1 MSSIHSRIMLVG
13 FTLLIAVLVALGYT
27 ILHEGGHALAGLAFG
42 GRVEEFD
49 VNFLNL
55 GAHVRMTGGFSRFQ
69 NAVINVSGVG
79 LPLLSWLVLML
90 LLPKQCSSPLQW
102 TKFITSAGTLC
113 SLLAWVIIPL
123 LYLNN
128 RAPAGDDVTKF
139 IGNSGLPPLS
149 VAFTALAFFIGGWM
163 LFAQRFSGMKDVL
176 RTLFI
181 GKGRPMATWRWVLA
195 GLVVS
200 AVLAGTGMLVRSTM
214 GGELTQVPNGSNQI
228 AIVDLSRRD
237 MQSETIARFHLD
249 EAGDASIFLRLINI
263 DSRYLDLNL
272 VPPQGDALLLLH
284 GVDLSSAASASQYQ
298 YRLPAGDYHLTLT
311 SVRSPGILK
320 IYLQLP

>member
-1 MSSIHSRIMLVG
+1 MSSIHSRIKLVG

-42 GRVEEFD
+42 GSVKEFD
-49 VNFLNL
+49 VNFLNM

-90 LLPKQCSSPLQW
+90 LLPKQCSPPLQW

-113 SLLAWVIIPL
+113 SLLAWVILPL

-128 RAPAGDDVTKF
+128 SAPAGDDVTKF
-139 IGNSGLPPLS
+139 IGNSGLPPLL
-149 VAFTALAFFIGGWM
+149 VTFTALAFFIGGWT
-163 LFAQRFSGMKDVL
+163 LFTQRFSGTREVL
-176 RTLFI
+176 RSLFTEN
-181 GKGRPMATWRWVLA
+181 GRPMPIWRWALA

-200 AVLAGTGMLVRSTM
+200 AALAGAGMLVRSTL
-214 GGELTQVPNGSNQI
+214 GSELAQVPNDSNQI
-228 AIVDLSRRD
+228 AIVDLSGRD

-320 IYLQLP
+320 IYLRLP